1 MLKLHFNDARQAPL
15 WLTEERF
22 TIGLDSRNQLVLN
35 EPEVSAFHAEIRQEH
50 GHYYLTDNGSQ
61 SGSYINDERI
71 GSRFQLRSGDQ
82 IRIGPVQMS
91 VFDPVKERPA
101 AASAKWFV
109 QVLQGAREG
118 EKFAVLDALVIGRSD
133 SCELCFADDPKLS
146 RRHCELYLDED
157 SLAIK
162 DLASSN
168 GIRVNQNAIKQALL
182 KSGDQL
188 ELGSLKLLVIGPKV
202 AERELPDEDATV
214 FQRMVSPP
222 PAKSALKASAAQ
234 TPNPLLKA
242 QAPSEPTPVQTR
254 LPAWIGPALLLAFAA
269 GAAACWLAK

>member
-22 TIGLDSRNQLVLN
+22 TIGLDARNQLVLN
-35 EPEVSAFHAEIRQEH
+35 EPGVSAFHAEIRQEH

-61 SGSYINDERI
+61 SGSFVNDERI
-71 GSRFQLRSGDQ
+71 GSRFQLRSGDHL
-82 IRIGPVQMS
+82 RIGPVEMS

-101 AASAKWFV
+101 QASAKWFI
-109 QVLQGAREG
+109 QVLHGPREG
-118 EKFAVLDALVIGRSD
+118 EKFAVLDAVIIGRSD

-157 SLAIK
+157 GLAIK

-168 GIRVNQNAIKQALL
+168 GVQVNQNKIKQGLL

-214 FQRMVSPP
+214 FQRMVTPP
-222 PAKSALKASAAQ
+222 PSKPVIKASSAQ
-234 TPNPLLKA
+234 APNPLLKA
-242 QAPSEPTPVQTR
+242 HAAAEPNPAPTKVPS
-254 LPAWIGPALLLAFAA
+254 WIGPALLLAFAA
-269 GAAACWLAK
+269 GAAVCWLAQ